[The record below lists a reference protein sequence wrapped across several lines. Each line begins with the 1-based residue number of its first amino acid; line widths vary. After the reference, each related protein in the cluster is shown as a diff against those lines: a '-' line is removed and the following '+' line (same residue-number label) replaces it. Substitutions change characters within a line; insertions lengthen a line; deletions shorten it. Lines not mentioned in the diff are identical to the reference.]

1 MGELGFQELH
11 KCASGKLKIEA
22 GQLGAKKKKKGGGGG
37 GTCSEFSHIKAADE
51 DTCESQR
58 RRLAEE
64 SCGGSAIVTLEAVRV
79 DENSHT
85 ITMQGQ

>member
-1 MGELGFQELH
+1 MQ
-11 KCASGKLKIEA
+11 
-22 GQLGAKKKKKGGGGG
+22 KKKSGGGAGG
-37 GTCSEFSHIKAADE
+37 GTCSEFSHIKAVDE

-64 SCGGSAIVTLEAVRV
+64 SSGGSAVVTLEAVQV